1 MAAGSYRFSR
11 PVVTPF
17 CHYNRPV
24 FDPRLIALL
33 DARIESDDRSSI
45 DDQIWTSFGEE
56 WCVMATDLSGFSWR
70 VAERGIIPFLQT
82 IHESARILIPVVES
96 HGGVLLKIEGDS
108 FLVIFR
114 DPSEAVRAAIEMQRE
129 VVRYNQGRPD
139 DEHVLLGVGLGF
151 GRVLRAAER
160 EVYGNEVNSACIL
173 GETHAK
179 GYDILVT
186 QAVHDVANGFTFEPF
201 PFVPPGAKATYRVVY
216 S

>member
-11 PVVTPF
+11 PSVIPV

-45 DDQIWTSFGEE
+45 DDQIWTAFGEE

-82 IHESARILIPVVES
+82 IHESARILIPVVEG

-114 DPSEAVRAAIEMQRE
+114 DPGEAVRAAIEMQRE
-129 VVRYNQGRPD
+129 VARYNQGRPD

-186 QAVHDVANGFTFEPF
+186 QAVRDVVSGFVFEPF
-201 PFVPPGAKATYRVVY
+201 PFVPPGARATYRVVV